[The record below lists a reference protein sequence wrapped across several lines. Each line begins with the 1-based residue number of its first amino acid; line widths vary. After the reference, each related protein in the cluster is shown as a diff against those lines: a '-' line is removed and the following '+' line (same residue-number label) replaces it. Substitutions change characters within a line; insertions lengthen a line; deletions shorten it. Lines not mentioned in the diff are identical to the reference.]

1 MLPPPP
7 EDWLKGNKNFRMH
20 YIQVHYCNWVENW
33 KSLKRFLRV
42 RSCDWSCRNWD
53 IGTRSDRPPTL
64 GEAQRKCLI
73 WSADHVWKIAAR
85 FFFLFFLF
93 ALGVWMN
100 RGFHWVFLFNPLL
113 PSRGGVPS
121 KHICWQSSAAF
132 VFFQSNCH
140 ERDVFSGV
148 RKYIRDLE

>member
-85 FFFLFFLF
+85 FFFCFFYLHSGFEWIVASIEFFCLTLYCHLVVAYHQNISAGSQVQRLFF
-93 ALGVWMN
+93 
-100 RGFHWVFLFNPLL
+100 FNPTATNAMYFL
-113 PSRGGVPS
+113 V
-121 KHICWQSSAAF
+121 
-132 VFFQSNCH
+132 
-140 ERDVFSGV
+140 
-148 RKYIRDLE
+148 